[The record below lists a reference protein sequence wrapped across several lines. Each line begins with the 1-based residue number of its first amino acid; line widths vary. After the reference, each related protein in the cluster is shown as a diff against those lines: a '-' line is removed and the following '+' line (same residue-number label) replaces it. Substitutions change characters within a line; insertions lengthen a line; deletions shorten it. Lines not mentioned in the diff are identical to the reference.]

1 LSVTSMVRP
10 MNWFDIL
17 CPATASRAHGNCW
30 HANGDRKPAR
40 ESSAEVELIVFDRR
54 RARTRRD
61 LLMEIGVSRKGRS
74 RVGGDGFP
82 GRSRAALKP
91 ARVKEG

>member
-30 HANGDRKPAR
+30 HADGDRKPAR

-61 LLMEIGVSRKGRS
+61 LLMEMGLAEGKKSRGW
-74 RVGGDGFP
+74 
-82 GRSRAALKP
+82 
-91 ARVKEG
+91 